1 MDLMISVIA
10 SLFSVNNILICALG
24 TLVGVIFGSIPGLNG
39 GIGVAVLLPLTYTMP
54 PAVGLLFLG
63 GIYMGSS
70 YGGSLSAILIN
81 CPGTAESSCTGI
93 DGNAMVRKGRTKEA
107 LYYSVLASTIGGI
120 IGVLAL
126 IFFTP
131 TLAKISVKF
140 GPSEMFLVTTC
151 GLTIVG
157 SLTGGKSIVKGI
169 FATLFGL
176 FLAMI
181 GIDEASGSMRFTFGL
196 QSLVGG
202 IDLIPAVIGFFAL
215 AEMVKQAADLRN
227 TNSFENKISFENIK
241 AFTVFKKIIAEH
253 WVTLT
258 KSSILG
264 TIIGLIPGTGGAI
277 SSFLAYGEARRSSK
291 NITEFGQGDPDGIIA
306 PESANNA
313 AVGGSLIPLL
323 SLGIPGSSTS
333 AIMFGALTIHGLIPG
348 QGLFTEH
355 GVITYTFL
363 YGMLFTVFFMLLIG
377 VYGIPIFSKIINIK
391 MGYIIPAVIICSLI
405 GAYSVRNSILD
416 VYIAIALAIIGV
428 LFQKLGI
435 PASPVILGL
444 ILGDLIESNF
454 MRCMVIANAK
464 NVHVIQYILSSPLS
478 IVILLLTVFLIY
490 TNLRAMLKEQ
500 KIKANIQSNLLSKGT
515 EE

>member
-1 MDLMISVIA
+1 LDLMLSVLA
-10 SLFSVNNILICALG
+10 SLFSVNNLLICALG
-24 TLVGVIFGSIPGLNG
+24 TLFGAIFGAIPGLNS
-39 GIGVAVLLPLTYTMP
+39 GIGVAILLPLTYTMP
-54 PAVGLLFLG
+54 PTVGLLFLG

-70 YGGSLSAILIN
+70 YGGSISAILIN

-93 DGNAMVRKGRTKEA
+93 DGNAMARKGRAKEA
-107 LYYSVLASTIGGI
+107 LYYSVLASTIGGVV
-120 IGVLAL
+120 GVLAL

-131 TLAKISVKF
+131 TLAMVSVKF
-140 GPSEMFLVTTC
+140 GPSEMFLVTAC

-181 GIDEASGSMRFTFGL
+181 GMDEASGTMRFTFGL
-196 QSLVGG
+196 QALVGG

-215 AEMVKQAADLRN
+215 AEMVKQAAELRSAN
-227 TNSFENKISFENIK
+227 GSENKILFENTN
-241 AFTVFKKIIAEH
+241 AFTIFKKMIAGH
-253 WVTLT
+253 WVNLT
-258 KSSILG
+258 KSSLLG
-264 TIIGLIPGTGGAI
+264 TIIGIIPGTGGAI
-277 SSFLAYGEARRSSK
+277 SSFLAYGEARRSAK
-291 NITEFGQGDPDGIIA
+291 NITGFGQGDPDGIIA

-323 SLGIPGSSTS
+323 ALGIPGSSTS

-363 YGMLFTVFFMLLIG
+363 YGMLFNVFFMLLIG
-377 VYGIPIFSKIINIK
+377 VFGIPIFSKIIKIK

-405 GAYSVRNSILD
+405 GAYSVRNSMLD
-416 VYIAIALAIIGV
+416 VYIAIALAIVGV

-435 PASPVILGL
+435 AASPVILGL

-454 MRCMVIANAK
+454 MRCLIIANAK
-464 NVHVIQYILSSPLS
+464 KMNIIQYILSSPLS

-490 TNLRAMLKEQ
+490 TNVKAMRKEQ
-500 KIKANIQSNLLSKGT
+500 KIKANIQSNLLVKGT